1 MSWLSD
7 EAVSRLREVTEVPDL
22 GGTRYTIIRELGR
35 GGMGVVYE
43 AGDVELDRRVALKVT
58 NIAAGSVD
66 DLRAEAR
73 IIAHLEHPGIV
84 PVHDVGVLDD
94 GRVFYSMKLVRGT
107 RLDDW
112 AAAPHALNERLRLF
126 ARICEPVAF
135 AHAAGIVHRDLKPE
149 NVMVGELGEMLVM
162 DWGVTG
168 VGTPGFMAPE
178 QERGEEVTPQA
189 DVHAL
194 GRLLAFL
201 VGGETPA
208 RRLRAIIAKASS
220 QDPALR
226 YSDARG
232 LALDVVSLLDHE
244 PVTAYRENVLDRAE
258 RLLSRHR
265 VLISLIAAYVV
276 MRVIVFFWIR
286 L

>member
-1 MSWLSD
+1 MNWLSD
-7 EAVSRLREVTEVPDL
+7 DVVARLRVVTEVPDL
-22 GGTRYTIIRELGR
+22 SGTRYTVIRELGR

-43 AGDVELDRRVALKVT
+43 ADDSELDRRVALKVT

-73 IIAHLEHPGIV
+73 IIARLEHPGIV
-84 PVHDVGVLDD
+84 PVHDAGVLDD
-94 GRVFYSMKLVRGT
+94 GRVFYSMRLVRGE
-107 RLDDW
+107 RLDAW
-112 AAAPHALNERLRLF
+112 ATAPHALNERLRLF

-135 AHAAGIVHRDLKPE
+135 AHAAGVVHRDLKPA
-149 NVMVGELGEMLVM
+149 NVMVGELGEVLVM
-162 DWGVTG
+162 DWGIAG

-178 QERGEEVTPQA
+178 QERGEDVRPRA
-189 DVHAL
+189 DVYAL
-194 GRLLAFL
+194 GRMLAFL
-201 VGGETPA
+201 VASDTLT
-208 RRLRAIIAKASS
+208 RRLRAIIARASAP
-220 QDPALR
+220 DPDMR
-226 YSDARG
+226 YTDAG
-232 LALDVVSLLDHE
+232 ELARDVVRLLDHE

-265 VLISLIAAYVV
+265 VLLSLIVAYIV